1 MSDQG
6 DAFTLSLRLPE
17 LLGRQLTDVELHLE
31 DDVLTLQ
38 VPELTFALNP
48 EQKPLWEEIPS
59 RSIKESFRIPSIID
73 AERVSATLEGDV
85 LRVHLPKRIPVK
97 HTIHINSTIA
107 G

>member
-1 MSDQG
+1 MNDQG
-6 DAFTLSLRLPE
+6 DAYTLSLRLPE

-38 VPELTFALNP
+38 VPELNLAITP